1 MRVVRPV
8 SNDLPVQCAGATNV
22 FGGGGGVLSGWFE
35 SAVGERRDAEGAVCG
50 ETDGDDDNDDN
61 TPCLGGEP
69 AGIVD
74 PIRSSPI
81 TR

>member
-1 MRVVRPV
+1 
-8 SNDLPVQCAGATNV
+8 
-22 FGGGGGVLSGWFE
+22 VLSGWFE

-50 ETDGDDDNDDN
+50 ETDGDDDNDEN

-69 AGIVD
+69 ARIVD